1 MKRRKTSCSIGEET
15 KNILQQRRRDEKHP
29 VFLGR
34 VDMRMGQSKFKR
46 SERIA
51 AMTSILTNHPSRQFS
66 LGVFSHQLVALKSAL
81 SEDLSQAKH
90 ALETLGIGEI
100 QSASGAGGGIRLVP
114 RMPREAQ
121 QAFLA
126 HLTKEL
132 SRQDRI
138 LTGGYLYYTD
148 LISSPDTVQSMAEM
162 LAQHLDF
169 SKADYVVTMETK
181 GIPLAFMTARL
192 VNRPLVIIRRASRVT
207 EGSTISVN
215 YRSGSTGSIQQ
226 MILSRRAIL
235 PGAKVVM
242 IDDFMRGGGTARGMH
257 DLMKEFDAAV
267 LDIGVLMATRQPE
280 DKKAG
285 PCTPLVYLESVNEET
300 GEVVITPNHALY
312 KKPGD
317 A

>member
-1 MKRRKTSCSIGEET
+1 
-15 KNILQQRRRDEKHP
+15 
-29 VFLGR
+29 
-34 VDMRMGQSKFKR
+34 MGQTKFKR

-66 LGVFSHQLVALKSAL
+66 LGVFSQQLDALKSAL
-81 SEDLSQAKH
+81 SEDLSQVKRT
-90 ALETLGIGEI
+90 LETLGIGEI
-100 QSASGAGGGIRLVP
+100 QSVTGAGGGIRLVP
-114 RMPREAQ
+114 RMPKEAQ

-126 HLTKEL
+126 QLTEEL
-132 SRQDRI
+132 SKKERV

-169 SKADYVVTMETK
+169 TRADYVVTVETK
-181 GIPLAFMTARL
+181 GVPLAFMTARL
-192 VNRPLVIIRRASRVT
+192 VNRPLAIVRRASRVT

-226 MILSRRAIL
+226 MILSRRAI
-235 PGAKVVM
+235 PAGAKVVM

-257 DLMKEFDAAV
+257 DLMKEFDAKV

-280 DKKAG
+280 DKKSG
-285 PCTPLVYLESVNEET
+285 PCTPLLYLESVNEET
-300 GEVVITPNHALY
+300 GDVVITPNHALF
-312 KKPGD
+312 KKP
-317 A
+317 

>member
-1 MKRRKTSCSIGEET
+1 
-15 KNILQQRRRDEKHP
+15 
-29 VFLGR
+29 
-34 VDMRMGQSKFKR
+34 MGQTKFKR

-66 LGVFSHQLVALKSAL
+66 LGVFSQQLDALKSAL
-81 SEDLSQAKH
+81 SEDLSQVKRT
-90 ALETLGIGEI
+90 LETLGIGEI
-100 QSASGAGGGIRLVP
+100 QSVTGAGGGIRLVP
-114 RMPREAQ
+114 RMPQEAQ

-126 HLTKEL
+126 QLTEEL
-132 SRQDRI
+132 SKKERV

-169 SKADYVVTMETK
+169 SQADYVVTVETK
-181 GIPLAFMTARL
+181 GVPLAFMTARL
-192 VNRPLVIIRRASRVT
+192 VNRPLAIVRRASRVT

-226 MILSRRAIL
+226 MILSRRAI
-235 PGAKVVM
+235 PTGAKVVM

-257 DLMKEFDAAV
+257 DLMKEFDAKV

-280 DKKAG
+280 DKKSG
-285 PCTPLVYLESVNEET
+285 PCTALLYLELVNEET
-300 GEVVITPNHALY
+300 GEVVITPNHALFT
-312 KKPGD
+312 KP
-317 A
+317 